1 MQIPSAHCRRLSHS
15 HFFEK
20 FLDVRFDV
28 IGSATGIVIPAVKVL
43 SHYFKLVNHYGAFL
57 EKIMLSSAFE

>member
-20 FLDVRFDV
+20 FLDVHFNV

-43 SHYFKLVNHYGAFL
+43 SHHFKLVNHDGAFL
-57 EKIMLSSAFE
+57 EKSCYPVLFE